1 MRHNNVKWLLNYLSI
16 FFLAANLFLVQ
27 GCSSENGE
35 LLEVDIICLN
45 PIVKSKG
52 MPIPEKLAEL
62 FVPFGDCDGFWY
74 RINPTFL
81 LLDKMDQG
89 YTPSL
94 LGKTFAGNMN
104 NKKLVNRLIN
114 NGVENSKVPEI
125 FSEMKFKKREDNKN
139 LMSDH
144 LSKFFY
150 IVYSTK
156 SMVIDSFNGFK
167 INFDSES
174 VFDELNKYICENK
187 ENRLPIRIILNP
199 SQTRKDENLD
209 KGLSQ
214 EDEKEKEGIN
224 EAKNGESGNKE
235 EIKYSTTD
243 GRNNF
248 LIFRIPFND
257 NLSSHFHFVRN
268 VKPNTSNEFLNYILN
283 NTNINSLSY
292 FKNSFDFF
300 AITGGMYEFR
310 DKLPPGL
317 IIDKGRILKPLNF
330 KRGKG
335 NFYEP
340 SPNGVFYI
348 GKNTIGIIESKK
360 FQINNDIEFA
370 IQTGP
375 MMIIDDAINHGFDEL
390 SDNRHVRSAI
400 GISGDANKREIVFVT
415 SINPVNFH
423 EISNFMKIKQLCN
436 NALHLESV
444 NAYMSYPGYSYY
456 PSDKLSI
463 MNLIVIR

>member
-1 MRHNNVKWLLNYLSI
+1 MRHINVKWLFNFFSI
-16 FFLAANLFLVQ
+16 FLAANLFLLQ
-27 GCSSENGE
+27 GCSKENGE
-35 LLEVDIICLN
+35 LLELDIICLN

-52 MPIPEKLAEL
+52 MPIPGKLAEL

-104 NKKLVNRLIN
+104 NKKLVNRLII
-114 NGVENSKVPEI
+114 NGIENSKVPEI
-125 FSEMKFKKREDNKN
+125 FSELKFKKGEVNKN

-156 SMVIDSFNGFK
+156 PMVIDSFNGFK

-187 ENRLPIRIILNP
+187 ENTLPIRIILNP
-199 SQTRKDENLD
+199 SQPQKYENKD

-214 EDEKEKEGIN
+214 EDVIDQEGIN
-224 EAKNGESGNKE
+224 EAKNEESRNKE
-235 EIKYSTTD
+235 GMKYSSTD

-248 LIFRIPFND
+248 LFFRIPFNKD
-257 NLSSHFHFVRN
+257 LSSHFHFVRN
-268 VKPNTSNEFLNYILN
+268 VKPNSSNEFLNYILN

-300 AITGGMYEFR
+300 AITGGMYELR

-317 IIDKGRILKPLNF
+317 IVDKGNILKPLNL
-330 KRGKG
+330 KRGRG
-335 NFYEP
+335 NFFEP
-340 SPNGVFYI
+340 SPNGVFFV

-360 FQINNDIEFA
+360 FQINDDIKFA

-375 MMIIDDAINHGFDEL
+375 MMIIDDAINYGFDEL
-390 SDNRHVRSAI
+390 SDNRYVRSAI
-400 GISGDANKREIVFVT
+400 GISGYSDKREIVFVT
-415 SINPVNFH
+415 SVNPVNFY
-423 EISNFMKIKQLCN
+423 EMSNFMKIKQLCN